1 MIDALVSGLEIVQR
15 FVSCDVMRR
24 SSAVEEK
31 KGFFSASAAAAV
43 IIVHLQTEVRRVYG
57 DLHAAPRRGGL
68 RHTKVVQGEKYNSA
82 SHHMYLIYR

>member
-1 MIDALVSGLEIVQR
+1 MIDALVSGLEIVNTSREGDIQR

-31 KGFFSASAAAAV
+31 KGFFSAAV

-57 DLHAAPRRGGL
+57 DLHAERGYVTRKSCAREG
-68 RHTKVVQGEKYNSA
+68 VVVGPLS
-82 SHHMYLIYR
+82 L